1 MRKLLFIA
9 LFLPLLANARKF
21 YFSSSTGSDSY
32 TISQAQNQSTPWRT
46 LQKLQQQVVGGVVC
60 FAAGDTIAFKRG
72 DIFDNGYTRFSTP
85 NYYTFASCSWTNDP
99 AEGWTAPSGTPS
111 APIVFTSYGD
121 VSLPKPNFYYPLA
134 ETPITNASYNVLY
147 FSGVHDII
155 IDGLQF
161 DDTRFPIQDKSNPA
175 YTRTAIIFGE
185 WTQSKVVGT
194 DTIFGSNRDTANR
207 KRMITNGIIKN
218 CFFNNISFGIIN
230 AGINCKFQNNTI
242 TNLKSTVDT
251 TGFTDI
257 GSGAFEALYGF
268 NNEFSNNYIKGAW
281 SRTGRVSDGN
291 GLMGVAFDIFCLKN
305 SKFINNTIID
315 CSGTWEIGNTDRYDT
330 LSGAWYDTFA
340 YNKVINCGQCG
351 YIHGSPGDVFS
362 GNNRNIGCFN
372 NIVINNNS
380 SRISGP
386 NFGWDLYNDGQSF
399 RGNSLGQYAWWF
411 FRSPT
416 KCPNNFFQTGSVT
429 NGSATVI
436 IPTAGIQ
443 IGSRLYDAD
452 ENGAYKEVIAIG
464 SGQVTV
470 AAPFTVTNSS
480 YSFNIYAP
488 LSDLSWSY
496 PINPPYCN
504 WNGHRYVVQYASD
517 NIRGNADTLVDLRNN
532 IIYATTGDQFI
543 YDVSRTKQKHIN
555 NIYYIKGAFLNPT
568 SLGGTLGV
576 GEFSTITRLFADT
589 SASLPENWDLHL
601 APSSLGIGAGTPIT
615 SLTTD
620 FAGNPV
626 TNPPSIGLFN
636 FTATAT
642 TPILTTTSASGISY
656 NNASSGGNISSD
668 GGSPITRR
676 GLMYSTSAITDTT
689 TGTKVIDGSVGTGI
703 YTTSLTGLTSST
715 LYHVRAFAVN
725 SVGVSYGLDLTFT
738 TLTLPTPIPPT
749 VTYSGTTA
757 SSTSANVLGN
767 VTNEGSSAVYRRGFI
782 YSTSPMTNDTSLY
795 SKVAINGGG
804 TGFYAIN
811 ITGLSLGTLYYVTAW
826 AVSSAGISFS
836 TNGTAF
842 ITQNYP
848 SVTTTPA
855 TSITAVSAITGGS
868 ITDYGATIVSQRA
881 VIYSTSPI
889 VDTNSRVGGGIIYS
903 PTSAI
908 TVYPITLTSLLPNTF
923 YYYRAFVVNTV
934 GVGLGN
940 QLTFTTTN
948 NTTLPIVTSISPISI
963 TSTSAIVGGEVKSD
977 GNSLVYR
984 RGFVYSTSHIIDTT
998 SITGGGKIINGSGL
1012 GAYASTLTS
1021 LTPNTTYYVV
1031 AFAVNSIGVSYS
1043 PEAYFSTSASPL
1055 GTNSFRTRKRF
1066 VQKL

>member
-1 MRKLLFIA
+1 MRKLLFIV
-9 LFLPLLANARKF
+9 LFFPLLANARKF

-32 TISQAQNQSTPWRT
+32 TISQAQNQATPWRT

-99 AEGWTAPSGTPS
+99 AQGWTAPSGTPS

-185 WTQSKVVGT
+185 WTQSKVVGV

-207 KRMITNGIIKN
+207 KRMITNGVIKN

-230 AGINCKFQNNTI
+230 AGINCKFQNNTM

-257 GSGAFEALYGF
+257 GAGAFEGLYGF
-268 NNEFSNNYIKGAW
+268 NNEFSNNYIQGAW
-281 SRTGRVSDGN
+281 CRTGRVSDGN
-291 GLMGVAFDIFCLKN
+291 GMMGVAFDIFCLKN
-305 SKFINNTIID
+305 SKFINNTIVD

-340 YNKVINCGQCG
+340 FNKSINCGQFG

-380 SRISGP
+380 SRISGQ

-416 KCPNNFFQTGSVT
+416 KCPSNFFQTGSVT
-429 NGSATVI
+429 NGSTIVI

-443 IGSRLYDAD
+443 VGSRLYDAD
-452 ENGAYKEVIAIG
+452 ENGAYKEVTAIG

-470 AAPFTVTNSS
+470 AAPFTVTNAT

-488 LSDLSWSY
+488 LTDLSWSY

-504 WNGHRYVVQYASD
+504 WSGHRYVVQYASD
-517 NIRGNADTLVDLRNN
+517 NIKGNADTLVDLRNN

-601 APSSLGIGAGTPIT
+601 ASGSLGIGAGTPIT

-620 FAGNPV
+620 FAGNSL
-626 TNPPSIGLFN
+626 TNPPSIGLYN

-642 TPILTTTSASGISY
+642 IPILTTTSASGISY

-738 TLTLPTPIPPT
+738 TLTIPVLPS
-749 VTYSGTTA
+749 VFFSGYSSTGTTA
-757 SSTSANVLGN
+757 SLTGN
-767 VTNEGSSAVYRRGFI
+767 VTSEGSSPVYRRGFI
-782 YSTSPMTNDTSLY
+782 YSTSPLTNDTSLY
-795 SKVAINGGG
+795 PKVGINGSG
-804 TGFYAIN
+804 TGFFATTL
-811 ITGLSLGTLYYVTAW
+811 TGLTQGTLYYVLAW
-826 AVSSAGISFS
+826 AVNSAGISFS
-836 TNGTAF
+836 TAGSAF
-842 ITQNYP
+842 ITKSLP
-848 SVTTTPA
+848 
-855 TSITAVSAITGGS
+855 
-868 ITDYGATIVSQRA
+868 TIV
-881 VIYSTSPI
+881 TL
-889 VDTNSRVGGGIIYS
+889 S
-903 PTSAI
+903 PTSIVSTSATI
-908 TVYPITLTSLLPNTF
+908 GFNLTNEGGTPA
-923 YYYRAFVVNTV
+923 YERGIMY
-934 GVGLGN
+934 
-940 QLTFTTTN
+940 
-948 NTTLPIVTSISPISI
+948 
-963 TSTSAIVGGEVKSD
+963 STSAIVDTTSGTKITFPFLSGTGSYSFTLIGLSPLTTYHVRAFALNSVGVAYGLDLTFTTLAAASVPIVVAKSPASITSNSAILGGDVKSD
-977 GNSLVYR
+977 GNASVYR
-984 RGFVYSTSHIIDTT
+984 RGFVYSTSPITDTT
-998 SITGGGKIINGSGL
+998 SITGGGKVINGSGL
-1012 GAYASTLTS
+1012 GTYNSTISS
-1021 LTPNTTYYVV
+1021 LALNTTYYVK
-1031 AFAVNSIGVSYS
+1031 AFALNSVGVSYS
-1043 PEAYFSTSASPL
+1043 SEVYFSTS
-1055 GTNSFRTRKRF
+1055 GTPPSVNSFRTRKKY